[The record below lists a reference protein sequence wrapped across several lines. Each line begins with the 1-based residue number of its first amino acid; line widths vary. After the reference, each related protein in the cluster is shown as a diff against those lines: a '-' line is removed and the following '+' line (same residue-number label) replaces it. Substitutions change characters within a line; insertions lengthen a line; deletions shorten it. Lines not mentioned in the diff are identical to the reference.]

1 MTGFAN
7 LVGTAYVIPLM
18 IASLFSGMLAASF
31 NRSVIMGGGVLIWSS
46 ALVGQGFAQNL
57 QTLIGLRI
65 VMGLT

>member
-1 MTGFAN
+1 MIGFAN

-57 QTLIGLRI
+57 
-65 VMGLT
+65 